1 MIDLSEGST
10 LSLDF
15 FKESITSYT
24 QKTFSKF
31 TSSPDIIYSPN
42 FDNDFLNPIFV
53 NLITLFRHLIVKNKI
68 SRLWSHVA
76 ENLLISSNSLI
87 EIFKKEINSKTISK
101 DQGNKSIIKDKEFAN
116 INLYKFEILSF
127 CQWMCIKG
135 INDSSN
141 LYDYN
146 SENMNKILTMFQWL
160 ITFCNYKSNEISYV
174 NFIQK
179 FVLKIPFLINSI
191 YTKFNVMYIRWVHS
205 VLVKGEFGNEELFNE
220 IKEIIESEKNKNN
233 NAFAKMQQAPKE
245 SSSKLSRSRGASFDK
260 ADYTN
265 FSSFDKKEE
274 KKNYKLEKYFQ
285 IKSKNEVK
293 EEGTFPKEEKEPEKA
308 ENEQEIE
315 EQESIHSDVNKNI
328 SFNEITGSFNKDN
341 ANSHNGTISNSF
353 PSFSFGNITSI
364 PNSNNIMSSFPTI
377 NLNNLVNEDNYS
389 QVSSS
394 RLSLS
399 KRSSLD
405 LKSLKHPTSFSC
417 YSTENYMTDD
427 NLSYTQPY
435 YSSGINSLLK
445 CKTSHSRSCL
455 GYGLPTFK
463 SHNLEKKL
471 KRDYSTTV
479 HYKFANKLALL
490 TKNNENISNNIST
503 RIPTKEDKDKEKMDT
518 IKNFIRKN
526 FYKNTERSRSVSPD
540 FEKMENEKDYST
552 QAKTNQ
558 KITEKEEENDDVL
571 AYRTPIKQDRFR
583 RNPSTLKGIVSPGT
597 TRKNL
602 LKLFQQVNK

>member
-53 NLITLFRHLIVKNKI
+53 NLISLFHHLIVKNKI
-68 SRLWSHVA
+68 SKLWSHVA
-76 ENLLISSNSLI
+76 ENIINSSNTLI
-87 EIFKKEINSKTISK
+87 EIFKKEINSKSISK
-101 DQGNKSIIKDKEFAN
+101 EQGNKSFIKDKDLAN

-127 CQWMCIKG
+127 CQWICIKG
-135 INDSSN
+135 INDSN
-141 LYDYN
+141 YYDYN
-146 SENMNKILTMFQWL
+146 SENMNKILTMLQWL

-179 FVLKIPFLINSI
+179 FILKIPFLINSI
-191 YTKFNVMYIRWVHS
+191 DTKFNVNYIKWIHS

-220 IKEIIESEKNKNN
+220 IKEIIDRETNKNN

-265 FSSFDKKEE
+265 YLSNFDKKEE

-285 IKSKNEVK
+285 IKQKKEIK
-293 EEGTFPKEEKEPEKA
+293 EENVFHQKEKEPEKSDK
-308 ENEQEIE
+308 EQEIE
-315 EQESIHSDVNKNI
+315 ESNHSDINKDN
-328 SFNEITGSFNKDN
+328 SFNEITGSFNKDV
-341 ANSHNGTISNSF
+341 NSHNGTISNSF
-353 PSFSFGNITSI
+353 PSFSFGNVTSI

-377 NLNNLVNEDNYS
+377 NLSNFVNEDNYS

-399 KRSSLD
+399 KRSSALD

-417 YSTENYMTDD
+417 YSTDNYMTDD

-435 YSSGINSLLK
+435 HSSGINSLLK

-463 SHNLEKKL
+463 SHNPNKKY

-490 TKNNENISNNIST
+490 TKNDENICNNISIK
-503 RIPTKEDKDKEKMDT
+503 IPTKEDKVKEKMDT

-558 KITEKEEENDDVL
+558 KIEKEDENESDDVL